1 VLTEFNEIEKEV
13 LRFYGDLV
21 GTSSQRLLH
30 VDIAAIRNGTQLLE
44 AHQNSL
50 IQPITDQ
57 EIWNALK
64 DIGDTKA
71 PGIDGF
77 NSKNFKVSWNVIKSD
92 VFAAIH
98 EFFDHDRLYVAV
110 NCALV
115 TLIPKSSDAK
125 TMKDMR
131 PIACCTTFYKIIS
144 KILTTRLSKVIIVV
158 VDESQSAFVPGKVIQ
173 DNIIIAHELLRGY
186 NRKHIS
192 PRCAIQMDLQ
202 KAYDTVEWTALETI
216 MREMNFPPKFIHWIM
231 VCVSTVSYKYAING
245 QHSEVLKA
253 KMGLRQG
260 DPISPLLF
268 VLIME
273 YLHRCLQNLHKNPNF
288 NFHPKCE
295 KLQITNICFA
305 DDLIMFTRGDEA
317 SIKLMMGEFQ
327 KFSDSTGLK
336 ANPAKCKVYFGG
348 VPALEQK
355 KIVTATSF
363 SVGTIPFKYLGVPL
377 SSRKLTIHQCRP
389 LIDKIVVKIRHWT
402 AKLLS
407 YAGRYQLI
415 RSVLF
420 AVTS

>member
-1 VLTEFNEIEKEV
+1 
-13 LRFYGDLV
+13 
-21 GTSSQRLLH
+21 
-30 VDIAAIRNGTQLLE
+30 
-44 AHQNSL
+44 
-50 IQPITDQ
+50 
-57 EIWNALK
+57 
-64 DIGDTKA
+64 
-71 PGIDGF
+71 
-77 NSKNFKVSWNVIKSD
+77 
-92 VFAAIH
+92 
-98 EFFDHDRLYVAV
+98 
-110 NCALV
+110 
-115 TLIPKSSDAK
+115 
-125 TMKDMR
+125 MKDMR
-131 PIACCTTFYKIIS
+131 PIACCTTIYKIIS
-144 KILTTRLSKVIIVV
+144 KILTTRFSKVIIVA

-173 DNIIIAHELLRGY
+173 DNIIVAHELLRGY

-216 MREMNFPPKFIHWIM
+216 MREMNFPPKFIYWIM

-253 KMGLRQG
+253 KRGLRQG

-305 DDLIMFTRGDEA
+305 DDLIMFTRGDET

-377 SSRKLTIHQCRP
+377 SSRKLTVHQCRP
-389 LIDKIVVKIRHWT
+389 LVDKKVAKI
-402 AKLLS
+402 
-407 YAGRYQLI
+407 
-415 RSVLF
+415 
-420 AVTS
+420 